1 MRFLGVLAD
10 SQPIILC
17 LCKRVSRMQ
26 GSQVSLTGSHSSV
39 GAQVWKS
46 RDTSQP
52 VKQGLPSPFSPALRY
67 MCHRCSSSRQWAG
80 LSQHSLLTRTES
92 KMSPL
97 AQKQPG
103 LRNGASL
110 TKQSLTKVIL
120 GCLRAVDIIM
130 KVCNT
135 SVAQGP
141 KFS

>member
-1 MRFLGVLAD
+1 MLAA

-17 LCKRVSRMQ
+17 LCERVSRMQ
-26 GSQVSLTGSHSSV
+26 GSQASLTGLHSLVSE
-39 GAQVWKS
+39 QVWKAH
-46 RDTSQP
+46 DISQP

-67 MCHRCSSSRQWAG
+67 MCQQCPSSRQWAG
-80 LSQHSLLTRTES
+80 LSQHRLLARTES

-97 AQKQPG
+97 AQTQPG
-103 LRNGASL
+103 LRNEVDL

-120 GCLRAVDIIM
+120 GCLWAVDVIM

-135 SVAQGP
+135 NMARGP